1 MSFLFFPKRYV
12 QAKRP
17 RKEVAVRIEKNI
29 YAFPLVSQV
38 PDLPGPYLAPVFK
51 SKPIITT
58 PLWPEANP
66 CDKLLQPI
74 ISFGLFPDN
83 LVKTAS
89 LYDVIRE

>member
-1 MSFLFFPKRYV
+1 MSPNILTY
-12 QAKRP
+12 QSY
-17 RKEVAVRIEKNI
+17 IE
-29 YAFPLVSQV
+29 
-38 PDLPGPYLAPVFK
+38 GPYLAPVFT
-51 SKPIITT
+51 SKLIIAT

-66 CDKLLQPI
+66 YDKLLQPI